1 MKKKFALS
9 FVALASVA
17 LLAACGEVKSG
28 AVNTAGNSVE
38 EKTIKIGFNFEESG
52 SLAAYGTAE
61 QKGAQLAVD
70 EINAAGGIDGKQIEV
85 VDKDNKSETAEAAS
99 VTTNLVTE
107 TAEAASV
114 TTNLVTQSKVSAVVG
129 PATSGATAAAVAN
142 ATKAGVPLIS
152 PSATQDGLTKGQD
165 YLFIGTFQDSF
176 QGKIISNYVSE
187 KLNAKKVVLY
197 TDNASDYAKGI
208 AKSFRESYKGEIVAD
223 ETFVAGDTDFQAAL
237 TKMKGK
243 DFDAI
248 VVPGYY
254 NEAGKIVNQARGM
267 GIDKP
272 IVGGDGFNGEEFV
285 QQATAEKA
293 SNIYFIS
300 GFSTTVEVSAKAK
313 AFLDAYRAKY
323 NEEPS
328 TFAALAYDSV
338 HLVANAA
345 KGAKNSGEIKNNL
358 AKTKDFEGVTG
369 QTSFDADHNTVKT
382 AYMMTMNNGKV
393 EAAEVV
399 KP

>member
-28 AVNTAGNSVE
+28 ASNAAGNSVE

-85 VDKDNKSETAEAAS
+85 VDKDNKS
-99 VTTNLVTE
+99 E

-187 KLNAKKVVLY
+187 KLQAKKVVLY

-254 NEAGKIVNQARGM
+254 TEAGKIVNHARGM

-272 IVGGDGFNGEEFV
+272 IVGGDGFNSEEFIA
-285 QQATAEKA
+285 QATPAAATNVYYVSGYSTSGDMTEKA
-293 SNIYFIS
+293 
-300 GFSTTVEVSAKAK
+300 KK
-313 AFLDAYRAKY
+313 FLDAYKAKY

-328 TFAALAYDSV
+328 MFSALAYDSV
-338 HLVANAA
+338 YMVAEAA
-345 KGAKNSGEIKNNL
+345 KGAKTSVDIKDNL
-358 AKTKDFEGVTG
+358 AKLKDFEGVTG
-369 QTSFDADHNTVKT
+369 SITMDKDHNPVKSALMLGLKDGKVATVETVK
-382 AYMMTMNNGKV
+382 
-393 EAAEVV
+393 
-399 KP
+399 P